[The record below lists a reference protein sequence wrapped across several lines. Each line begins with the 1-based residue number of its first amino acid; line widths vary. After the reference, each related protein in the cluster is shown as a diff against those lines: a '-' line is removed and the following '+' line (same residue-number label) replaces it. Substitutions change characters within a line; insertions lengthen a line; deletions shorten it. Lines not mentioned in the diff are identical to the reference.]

1 MSYEMEKIK
10 RSREET
16 NLTEESRG
24 IGLLKIGSHVSMS
37 GKHMLLAASKE
48 AVSYGANTFMIY
60 TGAPQNTR
68 RKKLRT

>member
-1 MSYEMEKIK
+1 MSYEMEKSE

-24 IGLLKIGSHVSMS
+24 IGLLKLGSHVSMS

-48 AVSYGANTFMIY
+48 AVSYG
-60 TGAPQNTR
+60 
-68 RKKLRT
+68 RTHL